1 MTCLGFS
8 ADAYS
13 SALALLTTVVAPTQ
27 FLWKLSVAATEGG
40 HWLAVG
46 ALVTAIPW
54 RGQGW
59 LGKLGGIMGL
69 GAAVLFAVSRS
80 TTPTR

>member
-1 MTCLGFS
+1 M
-8 ADAYS
+8 DACS
-13 SALALLTTVVAPTQ
+13 SRWRCSTTVVAPTQ

-46 ALVTAIPW
+46 ALLAADSLALARPE
-54 RGQGW
+54 

-69 GAAVLFAVSRS
+69 AAAVLFAF
-80 TTPTR
+80 PLYHA